1 LAKKTA
7 ILPSIASLASSAAS
21 SYERLGPKSNI
32 KSHDSVRG
40 GSKDTYRTPE
50 AKNLLMTIDDF
61 NWKIFDFVS
70 ATKDHALL
78 ALSHH
83 LCVQSGL
90 VERLGMPNEKFIA
103 FMTQIEAGYRNDLTC
118 KYLINLFSSP

>member
-7 ILPSIASLASSAAS
+7 LLPSIHSLTSSATS
-21 SYERLGPKSNI
+21 SYERLGPRSVSKSQETL
-32 KSHDSVRG
+32 R

-50 AKNLLMTIDDF
+50 AKNLLLTIDDF
-61 NWKIFDFVS
+61 NWKIFDFVT

-83 LCVQSGL
+83 LCIESGL
-90 VERLGMPNEKFIA
+90 IERLEVPTEKFIA
-103 FMTQIEAGYRNDLTC
+103 FMTQLEAGYRNDLTC
-118 KYLINLFSSP
+118 KLFFASFSSP